1 MILKEN
7 IHHPNDRSFAFARLV
22 FPPLL
27 HKYLKLPGEYVESC
41 PTTVITRDMRKL
53 EMDWLMYVKADNET
67 LFEDILI
74 NVEQQTKPVRE
85 EKIKDIVDYR
95 DYSKTTYGLSVL
107 NVVLVNEDP
116 KYSIRRYEITESDI
130 IEPKYIYFNWEEIE
144 ERLNN
149 LKTKIENNLKL
160 NENETLDIAFLPMFC
175 PKDKG
180 QWVTKEVCRLF
191 TLAKF
196 ENEKLKQDITPIME
210 VMINRYCKNPN
221 EKEELILM
229 TIDEILEDA
238 HRKMSE
244 LDKKEIEKL
253 KQEVQRLKQ
262 ENEQLK
268 GLAK

>member
-1 MILKEN
+1 M
-7 IHHPNDRSFAFARLV
+7 
-22 FPPLL
+22 
-27 HKYLKLPGEYVESC
+27 
-41 PTTVITRDMRKL
+41 
-53 EMDWLMYVKADNET
+53 
-67 LFEDILI
+67 
-74 NVEQQTKPVRE
+74 
-85 EKIKDIVDYR
+85 
-95 DYSKTTYGLSVL
+95 
-107 NVVLVNEDP
+107 
-116 KYSIRRYEITESDI
+116 
-130 IEPKYIYFNWEEIE
+130 
-144 ERLNN
+144 LNN

-160 NENETLDIAFLPMFC
+160 NENETLDIAFLPMFS
-175 PKDKG
+175 PKEKG
-180 QWVTKEVCRLF
+180 QMVTKEVCGLY

-244 LDKKEIEKL
+244 LDKKEIEKQKIENEKL